1 MPVKALYPGTF
12 DPPTNGHVD
21 LIQRGSKLFD
31 HLTVAILVNP
41 VKNPLFTVEERVEML
56 EEVTGPLGN
65 VSVATFDG
73 LMVEFARKVG
83 AAAVLRGIR
92 AISDYEHEFQMA
104 LMNRRLAP
112 DVETVFL
119 AAGGTLLVCELADG
133 EGSFQLWRRHQ
144 RAGAAERGEEAARAD
159 QERRV
164 TEWRPRARRP
174 QAELCAQS
182 EICQDGRDM
191 TVTAPAKVF
200 ADRIGRIEVSATMAV
215 AAEAAK
221 LRAQGANLVD
231 FGAGEPHFATP
242 RHIKDAAIAA
252 IEANFTR
259 YTVVPGIPDVR
270 KAIVERHACDFGSD
284 YTIDEAVFTS
294 GGKLALFNTIQV
306 LVDHGDEVILPVPYW
321 VSFKDII
328 QYAGGTV
335 VFLETSEAE
344 SFRITADAIEQA
356 ITPRT
361 KAIILNSP
369 SNPAGS
375 VVSAGDLERI
385 VHLAHDRGIFLL
397 LDECYVYLNY
407 AGKPVSGGS
416 FTWAKEHIVILGS
429 LSKTYSMTGWR
440 AGYALAA
447 KPVAAN
453 LSKLQSQSTSNA
465 TSFVQ
470 KAAIA
475 ALSGSQECV
484 AEFRAEF
491 IELRDYMLAA
501 LKKIPGVT
509 CTKPEGAFYVYPNI
523 SAYLGKGGI
532 RTATE
537 LATRLLHEGHVV
549 TVPGEA
555 FGTAEHVRIS
565 YPVTRENIDE
575 GTRRMGEFLTGLK

>member
-1 MPVKALYPGTF
+1 
-12 DPPTNGHVD
+12 
-21 LIQRGSKLFD
+21 
-31 HLTVAILVNP
+31 
-41 VKNPLFTVEERVEML
+41 
-56 EEVTGPLGN
+56 
-65 VSVATFDG
+65 
-73 LMVEFARKVG
+73 
-83 AAAVLRGIR
+83 
-92 AISDYEHEFQMA
+92 
-104 LMNRRLAP
+104 
-112 DVETVFL
+112 
-119 AAGGTLLVCELADG
+119 
-133 EGSFQLWRRHQ
+133 
-144 RAGAAERGEEAARAD
+144 
-159 QERRV
+159 
-164 TEWRPRARRP
+164 
-174 QAELCAQS
+174 
-182 EICQDGRDM
+182 M
-191 TVTAPAKVF
+191 TVIAPQKVF

-231 FGAGEPHFATP
+231 FGAGEPHFPTP
-242 RHIKDAAIAA
+242 RHIKDAAISA

-284 YTIDEAVFTS
+284 YAIDEAIFTT
-294 GGKLALFNTIQV
+294 GGKQALFNAIQI

-328 QYAGGTV
+328 QYAGGKV
-335 VFLETSEAE
+335 VYLETSEAE
-344 SFRITADAIEQA
+344 NFRITAAAIESA

-375 VVSAGDLERI
+375 VVSPEDLERI
-385 VHLAHDRGIFLL
+385 VRLAHERGIYLL

-407 AGKPVSGGS
+407 AGKCVSGGT
-416 FTWAKEHIVILGS
+416 FTWAKEHLVILGS

-440 AGYALAA
+440 AGYALAS
-447 KPVAAN
+447 KPVVAN

-470 KAAIA
+470 KAAVA
-475 ALSGSQECV
+475 ALTSSQECV

-491 IELRDYMLAA
+491 IGLRDYMLAA
-501 LKKIPGVT
+501 LAKIPNVT

-537 LATRLLHEGHVV
+537 LATRLLHEAHVV
-549 TVPGEA
+549 AVPGEA
-555 FGTAEHVRIS
+555 FGTGEHIRLS
-565 YPVTRENIDE
+565 YPVTKENIDE
-575 GTRRMGEFLTGLK
+575 GTRRMGEFLTGLA

>member
-1 MPVKALYPGTF
+1 M
-12 DPPTNGHVD
+12 
-21 LIQRGSKLFD
+21 
-31 HLTVAILVNP
+31 TVA
-41 VKNPLFTVEERVEML
+41 
-56 EEVTGPLGN
+56 
-65 VSVATFDG
+65 
-73 LMVEFARKVG
+73 
-83 AAAVLRGIR
+83 
-92 AISDYEHEFQMA
+92 
-104 LMNRRLAP
+104 
-112 DVETVFL
+112 
-119 AAGGTLLVCELADG
+119 
-133 EGSFQLWRRHQ
+133 
-144 RAGAAERGEEAARAD
+144 
-159 QERRV
+159 
-164 TEWRPRARRP
+164 
-174 QAELCAQS
+174 
-182 EICQDGRDM
+182 
-191 TVTAPAKVF
+191 APAKTF

-221 LRAQGANLVD
+221 LRAHGINLVD
-231 FGAGEPHFATP
+231 FGAGEPHFPTP
-242 RHIKDAAIAA
+242 RHIKDAAIVA

-270 KAIVERHACDFGSD
+270 RAIVERHACDFGSD
-284 YTIDEAVFTS
+284 YGIDEAVFTT

-328 QYAGGTV
+328 QYAGGKV

-344 SFRITADAIEQA
+344 NFRITADAIEAA

-375 VVSAGDLERI
+375 VVSADDLERI
-385 VHLAHDRGIFLL
+385 VHLAHERGIFLL

-416 FTWAKEHIVILGS
+416 FTWAKDHIVILGS

-475 ALSGSQECV
+475 AVSGPQDCV
-484 AEFRAEF
+484 AQFRAEF
-491 IELRDYMLAA
+491 IELRDYMLAKLA
-501 LKKIPGVT
+501 EIPGVT

-523 SAYLGKGGI
+523 SAFLGKGGI
-532 RTATE
+532 QTSTE
-537 LATRLLHEGHVV
+537 LASRLLHEGHVV

-555 FGTAEHVRIS
+555 FGTGEHVRIS
-565 YPVTRENIDE
+565 YPVTKANIDE
-575 GTRRMGEFLTGLK
+575 GTRRMGEFLGKLS